1 MARSFIII
9 LVIVAITGFSI
20 SAYIFSQNN
29 LNIDIIPT
37 IQTDNPASQSLLLD
51 IEKCIEENLVGDS
64 VSLNSFNTNMLMMLK
79 ESAENAG
86 TEKEVEEIRNKFN
99 HLVNCDI

>member
-1 MARSFIII
+1 MGRSFIII
-9 LVIVAITGFSI
+9 LVITAIAGFSI
-20 SAYIFSQNN
+20 SSYIFSQNN
-29 LNIDIIPT
+29 LNLDIVSST
-37 IQTDNPASQSLLLD
+37 QSDNHANQLLLD
-51 IEKCIEENLVGDS
+51 IEKCIEENSVGGS

-99 HLVNCDI
+99 HLINCDI

>member
-20 SAYIFSQNN
+20 SAYIFSQ
-29 LNIDIIPT
+29 DIIPT